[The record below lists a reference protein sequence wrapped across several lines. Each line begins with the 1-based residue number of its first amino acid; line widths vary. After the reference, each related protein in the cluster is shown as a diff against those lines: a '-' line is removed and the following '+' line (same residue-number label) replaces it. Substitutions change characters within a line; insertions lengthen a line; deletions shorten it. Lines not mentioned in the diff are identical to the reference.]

1 MKLTVGITQLLPEW
15 KILVNQIGVS
25 YEDFHPIKP
34 IKPDQASVIIV
45 TRQGLQTEKNILLQY
60 LNSGGSILI
69 EANIAEWLF
78 DIQTV
83 QTFINN
89 IEPIKDSIFGN
100 VIPGYIQTKLYLPKN
115 GNMLEVKSGK
125 KLVQIYTL
133 GKGTAIII
141 PGGFANI
148 ILDTKARRRNFPTRA
163 LHLPS
168 ERVACRSKHTIREVI
183 QTSLE
188 YLHYIRDLPFLYLSP
203 FPEGKQSIFNFRV
216 DTDFASEKEIDSLYQ
231 TCLTHNISATW
242 FVETKSA
249 INRMEQFASMQ
260 NQEIGLHCY
269 NHKVTNQY
277 NSNKLDINKG
287 INILNKA
294 NIPYYGYAAPY
305 GDWNIPLAKAIE
317 QTDFIYSSEFTLD
330 YDNYPFYPYLNN
342 YFTSVLQIPVHPIC
356 IGRLINARHG
366 ENEIINYY
374 KNVIQEKIHHNLPI
388 FIYDHPSLENINI
401 INWLFQFINKKN
413 LNNYSLQH
421 YAKWWKKRLEI
432 NWIPKLNN
440 DKIYIQFNHT
450 DSSIYLNIKK
460 SFDEIVSTEMKDV
473 INLFELQWKHKKYS
487 NKLITPMEKRIKL
500 NRKMVF
506 NNILSAYW
514 RLKQ

>member
-15 KILVNQIGVS
+15 KILINQIGVS
-25 YEDFHPIKP
+25 YEDLHPIKP

-45 TRQGLQTEKNILLQY
+45 TEQGLQTEKDILLQY
-60 LNSGGSILI
+60 INTGGSILI

-78 DIQTV
+78 DIKTIQS
-83 QTFINN
+83 FINN

-100 VIPGYIQTKLYLPKN
+100 VIPGYIQKKLYLPRK

-125 KLVQIYTL
+125 KLVQVYTL

-141 PGGFANI
+141 PGGFSNI
-148 ILDTKARRRNFPTRA
+148 LLDTKARRRNFPTHA

-203 FPEGKQSIFNFRV
+203 FPDGKQSIFNFRV

-249 INRMEQFASMQ
+249 INRMEQFAGMQ

-269 NHKVTNQY
+269 NHKVTNQH
-277 NSNKLDINKG
+277 NSIKLDVNKG

-294 NIPYYGYAAPY
+294 NIHYYGYAAPY
-305 GDWNIPLAKAIE
+305 GEWNIPLAKVIE
-317 QTDFIYSSEFTLD
+317 QADFIYSSEFTLD

-356 IGRLINARHG
+356 IGRLINARHN
-366 ENEIINYY
+366 EDEIINYY

-388 FIYDHPSLENINI
+388 FIYDHPSPKSING
-401 INWLFQFINKKN
+401 INWLFQFINNKN

-432 NWIPKLNN
+432 NWITKLNN

-450 DSSIYLNIKK
+450 DSSIYLNLKK
-460 SFDEIVSTEMKDV
+460 SFDEIVSTKMKDV